1 MYRRTIFYSDTPGP
15 RVPIDHKSVCDGIAQ
30 FAFSRFYPDRDATC
44 GVCARDF
51 ILNALAQKE
60 IVERNACLSRF
71 SIEVERSARLAYPSG
86 VGSST

>member
-1 MYRRTIFYSDTPGP
+1 MYRRSIFYSDTPGP

-30 FAFSRFYPDRDATC
+30 FGFSRFYRDRDATC

-60 IVERNACLSRF
+60 IVERNDSNSECHSRPAA
-71 SIEVERSARLAYPSG
+71 RS
-86 VGSST
+86 